1 MQKKTVEDQKISLTD
16 WGAVAG
22 MAGVF
27 VLTIGLLF
35 LSYIYGWYS
44 TMWGGILVPLAA
56 IFAVWTV
63 VEIVLAIMSGVRVK
77 DGMVRIAR
85 KKIFKA
91 QDILAVSVADASG
104 NPAKANGK
112 AYKNP
117 ELIFRLTQDRTFSV
131 RLSRLSCER
140 LDKILE
146 TFGVELKD

>member
-1 MQKKTVEDQKISLTD
+1 MTD

-63 VEIVLAIMSGVRVK
+63 VEIVLAIMSCVRVK
-77 DGMVRIAR
+77 DGNVRIGR

-91 QDILAVSVADASG
+91 EDITCVSVADSTG
-104 NPAKANGK
+104 KPAEPKGK
-112 AYKNP
+112 AYKSP
-117 ELIFRLTQDRTFSV
+117 ELIFRLTGDRTFSV
-131 RLSRLSCER
+131 RLSRLSVQT
-140 LDKILE
+140 LDKILS